1 MTYKLYEDNR
11 LIGQYESKVQAQR
24 VMFGLAEEHILQKRY
39 ADRYQV
45 DIIQKEDTVEFKPVG
60 QIIRQLFDE
69 ANKQNMS
76 KFYFPDFCIEHEW
89 SPYLFKTFT
98 FNTTGELNVFLTF

>member
-69 ANKQNMS
+69 ANKQ
-76 KFYFPDFCIEHEW
+76 FP
-89 SPYLFKTFT
+89 YRT
-98 FNTTGELNVFLTF
+98 